1 MNYAIDY
8 AKKQKYEELSL
19 GVNLDN
25 YIALKLYVGLGFT
38 KIQYIGEDADGKY
51 VKLIKSL

>member
-8 AKKQKYEELSL
+8 AKGKKYEEISL

-25 YIALKLYVGLGFT
+25 YIALKLYVNLGFT
-38 KIQYIGEDADGKY
+38 KIKYIGEDSDGKY
-51 VKLIKSL
+51 IKLIKNL